1 MCTSLTNDLCIAASS
16 DRCVY
21 CKNIKI
27 FFREGLFAVE
37 FLTMGSIVLYDA
49 YMIIVCVIYSFFRTL
64 YFLYMT
70 KCTKIVLN
78 NSTLIW
84 FEKIIRNI

>member
-1 MCTSLTNDLCIAASS
+1 
-16 DRCVY
+16 
-21 CKNIKI
+21 
-27 FFREGLFAVE
+27 
-37 FLTMGSIVLYDA
+37 MGSIVLYDA